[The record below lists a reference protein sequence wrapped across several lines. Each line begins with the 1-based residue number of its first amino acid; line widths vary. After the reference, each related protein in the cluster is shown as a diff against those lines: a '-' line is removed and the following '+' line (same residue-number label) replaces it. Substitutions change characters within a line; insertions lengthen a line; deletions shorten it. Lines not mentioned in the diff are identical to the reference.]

1 MYLIMKILEPY
12 YYKDF
17 QCIGSQCKSTCCAGW
32 GIWIEK
38 KSFLKYKKISGEFG
52 EFLNRNIRK
61 RRKRENDNEFG
72 EFVLK
77 LDGRCPILNDDNL
90 CELYINCGE
99 SYLSRTCKTHPRLIN
114 QYSNYILE
122 RNLQLTCPVVA
133 KYLVEN
139 KMLEFVLKNESLTE
153 LDKSGGV
160 LWFNISESE
169 FDFFWKG
176 RAFLIDIAQFKEI
189 KINARL
195 IFIKLAQS
203 RFQELMDKNEFEKIG
218 YTIELLNEYV
228 TDQKN
233 IEILEQREN
242 KNLAEKYLF
251 ASEIIKLTLDNSSYP
266 NEEFINMIQIVAKF
280 TFEIDEKKESFIE
293 EIENQFETYFKDKQY
308 VLENYIVYNLYT
320 HYMGIM
326 EDFDAE
332 KVINNLMVSYL
343 IIKIL
348 LLVIW
353 NEKKSLEDSQIE
365 EILYMYSKNMQELS
379 SRVLINDYVKREEYN
394 TLAKMS
400 MLLW

>member
-1 MYLIMKILEPY
+1 MKILEPY

-17 QCIGSQCKSTCCAGW
+17 KCIGSQCKSTCCAGW

-52 EFLNRNIRK
+52 RALNKNIRK

-72 EFVLK
+72 EFILK
-77 LDGRCPILNDDNL
+77 PDGRCPILNDDNL

-99 SYLSRTCKTHPRLIN
+99 NYLSRTCKTHPRLIN

-133 KYLVEN
+133 KYLVKDKKN
-139 KMLEFVLKNESLTE
+139 LEFVLENEALNE

-160 LWFNISESE
+160 FWPNISEVE

-176 RAFLIDIAQFKEI
+176 RSFLIDIAQFKEI

-195 IFIKLAQS
+195 IFIKLAQN
-203 RFQELMDKNEFEKIG
+203 RFQELMDKNEFEKID

-228 TDQKN
+228 TEQKN
-233 IEILEQREN
+233 IEILEHKEN
-242 KNLAEKYLF
+242 KNLVEKYF
-251 ASEIIKLTLDNSSYP
+251 FVSEIIKLTLDNSSYP
-266 NEEFINMIQIVAKF
+266 NEEFIKLVQIIAKLI
-280 TFEIDEKKESFIE
+280 FEIGEKKESFLE
-293 EIENQFETYFKDKQY
+293 EIENEFDTYFKDKQY

-320 HYMGIM
+320 HYMEVI
-326 EDFDAE
+326 EDFDTE
-332 KVINNLMVSYL
+332 KVINNLIVSYL
-343 IIKIL
+343 TIKIL
-348 LLVIW
+348 LLAVW
-353 NEKKSLEDSQIE
+353 NEKKSLEDMQIE
-365 EILYMYSKNMQELS
+365 EILYMYSKNMQGLS
-379 SRVLINDYVKREEYN
+379 ARVLINDYVKREDYN
-394 TLAKMS
+394 TLAKMN